1 MPSPKQLLCFKLF
14 AKCFN
19 FKISTLNQPSKSKHL
34 KAWFGP
40 RVRDVTFFNHGGRL
54 GPRVHNMTFLDAL
67 ASLRSMLESHRV
79 INVFEI
85 VSNLG
90 LIIRV
95 CSEYVQGMLRV
106 CSGCVQSVLRV
117 CSECVQIVFRVC
129 PECVQSVYKA

>member
-1 MPSPKQLLCFKLF
+1 MTHQTQGQGLNAFTKAALLVKLVSLCFKIF
-14 AKCFN
+14 AKCIN

-34 KAWFGP
+34 KARFGP

-79 INVFEI
+79 INVFEFL
-85 VSNLG
+85 SNLG

-95 CSEYVQGMLRV
+95 CSE
-106 CSGCVQSVLRV
+106 
-117 CSECVQIVFRVC
+117 
-129 PECVQSVYKA
+129 